1 MVRNKRRRYHGV
13 MRVALAQI
21 DCVLGDVDENLRR
34 AREVVAEAKDK
45 GADLVVF
52 PELSL
57 AGYAL
62 EELSNE
68 VAIEAQSE
76 PIISLAEE
84 AGETAVVVG
93 FCEEGR
99 GFHVYNSVA
108 YLEGGS
114 VLHVHRKLYLPNY
127 RIYEERKH
135 YNPGQSLRAFDTRLG
150 RMAMLICNDA
160 WQPFLPFIAVQDGAQ
175 VLIIP
180 ANSGLYPYPNLLDTK
195 EYWRDITRFYA
206 RMLESF
212 VIFVNRIGEQED
224 LVFLGYSHV
233 VDPWGNVV
241 AEGPGRK
248 EALITADI
256 DLDNVRRRRRE
267 VPLVKEAR
275 LALLSRELNRLAEE
289 GGDL

>member
-1 MVRNKRRRYHGV
+1 
-13 MRVALAQI
+13 MRVALAQV
-21 DCVLGDVDENLRR
+21 DCIFGDTDENLRH
-34 AREVVAEAKDK
+34 AKEVVAEAKDG

-57 AGYAL
+57 SGYAVG
-62 EELSNE
+62 ELDDE
-68 VAIEAQSE
+68 I
-76 PIISLAEE
+76 PIKAHSKPIYSLAEA

-99 GFHVYNSVA
+99 DFRTYNSAA
-108 YLEGGS
+108 YLEDGDL
-114 VLHVHRKLYLPNY
+114 LHLHRKLYLPNY

-135 YNPGQSLRAFDTRLG
+135 YNPGQSMRAFDTKLG

-180 ANSGLYPYPNLLDTK
+180 ADSGSYPYPELLDTK

-206 RMLESF
+206 RMLESY
-212 VIFVNRIGEQED
+212 VIFTNRVGEQD
-224 LVFLGYSHV
+224 SLVFWGTSHV
-233 VDPWGNVV
+233 VDPWGRVV
-241 AEGPGRK
+241 AEGPGHE
-248 EALITADI
+248 EALITVDI
-256 DLDNVRRRRRE
+256 DLDHVRRRRRE

-275 LALLSRELNRLAEE
+275 LALLSKELNRLAEE

>member
-1 MVRNKRRRYHGV
+1 

-21 DCVLGDVDENLRR
+21 DSILGDTEENLRR
-34 AREVVAEAKDK
+34 SKAVVAEAKDR
-45 GADLVVF
+45 GADLTVF

-57 AGYAL
+57 SGYAL
-62 EELSNE
+62 GELGDD

-76 PIISLAEE
+76 PIISLAEA
-84 AGETAVVVG
+84 AGEMAVVVG

-99 GFHVYNSVA
+99 GFHTYNSAA

-114 VLHVHRKLYLPNY
+114 IRHLHRKLFLPNY

-135 YNPGQSLRAFDTRLG
+135 YNPGQSMRAFDTRFG

-160 WQPFLPFIAVQDGAQ
+160 WQTFLPFIAVQDGAQ

-180 ANSGLYPYPNLLDTK
+180 ADSGSYPYPELLDTK
-195 EYWRDITRFYA
+195 SYWRGITRFYA
-206 RMLESF
+206 RMLESY
-212 VIFVNRIGEQED
+212 VIFVNRVGQQD
-224 LVFLGYSHV
+224 NLVFWGYSHV
-233 VDPWGNVV
+233 VDPWGTVV
-241 AEGPGRK
+241 AEGPLHE

-256 DLDNVRRRRRE
+256 DLGNVRRRRRE

-275 LALLSRELNRLAEE
+275 LALLARELNRLAEE

>member
-1 MVRNKRRRYHGV
+1 
-13 MRVALAQI
+13 MRVVLAQI
-21 DCVLGDVDENLRR
+21 DCLLGDVDENLRR
-34 AREVVAEAKDK
+34 AMEIIARAKSE
-45 GADLVVF
+45 GADLIVF

-62 EELSNE
+62 RELSNE

-76 PIISLAEE
+76 PIVSLAEE
-84 AGETAVVVG
+84 AGETGVVVG

-99 GFHVYNSVA
+99 GFHTYNSAA

-114 VLHVHRKLYLPNY
+114 LLHLHRKLYLPNY

-160 WQPFLPFIAVQDGAQ
+160 WQPCLPFIAVQDGAQ

-180 ANSGLYPYPNLLDTK
+180 ANSGVYPYPELLDTR

-206 RMLESF
+206 RMLESY
-212 VIFVNRIGEQED
+212 VIFVNRVGEEEG

-233 VDPWGNVV
+233 VDPWGRVV
-241 AEGPGRK
+241 VEGPANE

-275 LALLSRELNRLAEE
+275 LALLSKELNRLAEE

>member
-1 MVRNKRRRYHGV
+1 MT
-13 MRVALAQI
+13 LAQI
-21 DCVLGDVDENLRR
+21 DCLLGDVEANLRR
-34 AREVVAEAKDK
+34 AKEIVAEAKDE

-62 EELSNE
+62 KEFSTD
-68 VAIEAQSE
+68 VAIEARSE
-76 PIISLAEE
+76 PIVSLAEE
-84 AGETAVVVG
+84 AGEMGVVVG

-99 GFHVYNSVA
+99 GFHIYNSAA

-114 VLHVHRKLYLPNY
+114 LLHLHRKLYLPNY

-135 YNPGQSLRAFDTRLG
+135 YNPGQSMRAFDTRLG

-160 WQPFLPFIAVQDGAQ
+160 WQPFVPFIAVQDGAQ

-180 ANSGLYPYPNLLDTK
+180 ANSGRYPYPELLDTK

-206 RMLESF
+206 RMLESY
-212 VIFVNRIGEQED
+212 VIFVNRIGEEEN
-224 LVFLGYSHV
+224 LVFLGHSHV
-233 VDPWGNVV
+233 VDPWGRVV
-241 AEGPGRK
+241 AEGPERD
-248 EALITADI
+248 EALITVDI
-256 DLDNVRRRRRE
+256 DLGNVRRRRRE

>member
-1 MVRNKRRRYHGV
+1 V
-13 MRVALAQI
+13 RVALAQI
-21 DCVLGDVDENLRR
+21 DCLLGDLDENLRR
-34 AREVVAEAKDK
+34 AKEVVAKAKVES
-45 GADLVVF
+45 ADLVVF

-57 AGYAL
+57 VGYAL
-62 EELSNE
+62 GEFSSE

-99 GFHVYNSVA
+99 GLHIYNSAA

-114 VLHVHRKLYLPNY
+114 LLHVHRKLYLPNY

-135 YNPGQSLRAFDTRLG
+135 YNPGQSLRAFDTKLG

-175 VLIIP
+175 MLIIP
-180 ANSGLYPYPNLLDTK
+180 ANSGLYPHPELLDTK
-195 EYWRDITRFYA
+195 GYWRDITRFYA
-206 RMLESF
+206 RMLQSY
-212 VIFVNRIGEQED
+212 VVFVNRVGRQES
-224 LVFLGYSHV
+224 LVFPGYSHV
-233 VDPWGNVV
+233 VDPWGQVV
-241 AEGPGRK
+241 AAGPEHE
-248 EALITADI
+248 EALVTVDI
-256 DLDNVRRRRRE
+256 DLGNVRRRRRE
-267 VPLVKEAR
+267 VPLVREAR
-275 LALLSRELNRLAEE
+275 LALLSKELNRLAEE

>member
-1 MVRNKRRRYHGV
+1 V
-13 MRVALAQI
+13 RVALAQI
-21 DCVLGDVDENLRR
+21 DCILGDVDENLRR
-34 AREVVAEAKDK
+34 AKEVVGEAKDR

-62 EELSNE
+62 GELSNE
-68 VAIEAQSE
+68 VAIEAESK

-84 AGETAVVVG
+84 AGEIAVVVG

-114 VLHVHRKLYLPNY
+114 LIHLHRKLYLPNY

-135 YNPGQSLRAFDTRLG
+135 YNPGQSMRAFDTSLG
-150 RMAMLICNDA
+150 RMALLICNDA

-180 ANSGLYPYPNLLDTK
+180 ANSGLYPYPELLDTK

-206 RMLESF
+206 RMLESY
-212 VIFVNRIGEQED
+212 VVFVNRVGEEGD
-224 LVFLGYSHV
+224 LTFLGYSHV
-233 VDPWGNVV
+233 VDPWGRVV
-241 AEGPGRK
+241 AEGPARE

-256 DLDNVRRRRRE
+256 DLGNVRRRRRE

>member
-1 MVRNKRRRYHGV
+1 

-21 DCVLGDVDENLRR
+21 DCLLGNLDENLRR
-34 AREVVAEAKDK
+34 AREVITRARGE

-62 EELSNE
+62 GELSHE
-68 VAIEAQSE
+68 VAIEARSE
-76 PIISLAEE
+76 PIIALAEE
-84 AGETAVVVG
+84 AGEMGVVVG

-99 GFHVYNSVA
+99 GFHIYNSAA

-114 VLHVHRKLYLPNY
+114 LLHVHRKLYLPNY

-135 YNPGQSLRAFDTRLG
+135 YNPGQSMRAFDTRLG

-160 WQPFLPFIAVQDGAQ
+160 WQPFVPFIAVQDGAQ

-180 ANSGLYPYPNLLDTK
+180 ANSGLYPHPELLDTR

-206 RMLESF
+206 RMLESY
-212 VIFVNRIGEQED
+212 VIFVNRVGKQEY
-224 LVFLGYSHV
+224 LHFLGYSHV
-233 VDPWGNVV
+233 VDPWGRVV
-241 AEGPGRK
+241 AEGPGRE

-275 LALLSRELNRLAEE
+275 LALLSKELNRLADE

>member
-1 MVRNKRRRYHGV
+1 VT
-13 MRVALAQI
+13 LAQI
-21 DCVLGDVDENLRR
+21 DCLLGDVEANLRR
-34 AREVVAEAKDK
+34 AMEVVAEAKDE

-62 EELSNE
+62 KEFSTD
-68 VAIEAQSE
+68 VAIDARSE
-76 PIISLAEE
+76 PILSLAEE
-84 AGETAVVVG
+84 AGEMGVVVG

-99 GFHVYNSVA
+99 GFHVYNSAA

-114 VLHVHRKLYLPNY
+114 LLHLHRKLYLPNY

-150 RMAMLICNDA
+150 RLAILICNDA
-160 WQPFLPFIAVQDGAQ
+160 WQPFVPFIAVQDGAQ

-180 ANSGLYPYPNLLDTK
+180 ANSGFYPYPELLNTK

-206 RMLESF
+206 RMLESY
-212 VIFVNRIGEQED
+212 VIFVNRIGEEEN

-233 VDPWGNVV
+233 VDPWGRVV
-241 AEGPGRK
+241 AEGPGRE
-248 EALITADI
+248 EALITVDI
-256 DLDNVRRRRRE
+256 DLGNVRRRRRE

-275 LALLSRELNRLAEE
+275 LALLSKELNRLAEE